1 MNNFK
6 LGNKT
11 ISHFSE
17 QAEVDA
23 FQEEVKQYEE
33 AKILER
39 IEGTYREQPVCPINN
54 IIVVGCGGTGSWLIP
69 KLAKTINDMKRKNLL
84 AGNFNLFLVDGDTV
98 NLNFLTGRV

>member
-1 MNNFK
+1 MNNFR
-6 LGNKT
+6 LGNKM

-17 QAEVDA
+17 QAEIDA

-39 IEGTYREQPVCPINN
+39 IEGTYKQEPVMPLRN

-69 KLAKTINDMKRKNLL
+69 KLAKTINDMKRKHLL
-84 AGNFNLFLVDGDTV
+84 ATGFKLFLVDGDTV